1 MTTRPRFTLHRGF
14 WCILGTFLLIGPF
27 SVSAGPA
34 AGAKAGPEQLQQLLK
49 RFPQADLDGDGVL
62 TLEEAKQARAK
73 LAQKAAAKKKTAAPA
88 AAPSSD
94 TAITPTFANVAY
106 GPHERNVLD
115 FYQAKSEKPTPLV
128 IFIHGGGFVGGDK
141 SKADPAIIRQCLDAG
156 VSFMA
161 INYRF
166 RQHAP
171 IQDIL
176 RDAARA
182 VQFIRF
188 HAAKYNIDPKRI
200 ASYGGS
206 AGAGTS
212 LWLAVHDDLADP
224 SAADPVLRQSS
235 RLTCCGCLNGQ
246 ATYDLTRW
254 EVVVGPFKP
263 EWRRTPNEVCEFYG
277 FKSEEALKTE
287 AGRKILADCD
297 MLGLITPDD
306 PPVFMSCSIPNV
318 EPTDR
323 GQYVHHPKHLLAV
336 QKQCEAA
343 GVQFVGILAGEE
355 TRSGAAR
362 KDNLVDFL
370 FRHLGVQRPAAKAA
384 N

>member
-1 MTTRPRFTLHRGF
+1 MKTRLCLNLTRLLACVLIVFLQA
-14 WCILGTFLLIGPF
+14 GTVRVL
-27 SVSAGPA
+27 AGPA

-49 RFPQADLDGDGVL
+49 RFPQADLNGDGVL
-62 TLEEAKQARAK
+62 TPEEAKQARAK
-73 LAQKAAAKKKTAAPA
+73 LAQKAAGKKKA
-88 AAPSSD
+88 AAADSEN
-94 TAITPTFANVAY
+94 AIAPTFANVAY

-115 FYQAKSEKPTPLV
+115 FYQAKSDKPTPLV
-128 IFIHGGGFVGGDK
+128 IFIHGGGFVSGDK

-224 SAADPVLRQSS
+224 KAADPVLRQST

-246 ATYDLTRW
+246 ATYDMTKW
-254 EVVVGPFKP
+254 ASEIGPFKP
-263 EWRRTPNEVCEFYG
+263 EWQRAPNEMHAFYG
-277 FKSEEALKTE
+277 FKSEEELKSD

-306 PPVFMSCSIPNV
+306 PPIFMSCSIPNV
-318 EPTDR
+318 EPTER
-323 GQYVHHPKHLLAV
+323 GQYVHHPKHVLAV
-336 QKQCEAA
+336 QKRCEAT
-343 GVQFVGILAGEE
+343 GVRFVGVLAGEDAKAG
-355 TRSGAAR
+355 TVR
-362 KDNLVDFL
+362 KDNLIDFL
-370 FRHLGVQRPAAKAA
+370 FRHLGVQRPAGKAA